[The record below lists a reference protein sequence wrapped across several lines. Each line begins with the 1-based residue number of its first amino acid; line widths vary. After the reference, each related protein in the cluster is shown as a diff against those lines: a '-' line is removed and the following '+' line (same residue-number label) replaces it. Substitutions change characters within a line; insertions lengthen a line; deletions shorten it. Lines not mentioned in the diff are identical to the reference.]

1 MTNEELCLRYQ
12 AGDAGA
18 AEELI
23 SRNMGLIRS
32 IAIRYAHDY
41 QNARMDA
48 DDYTQEGVVALLRAA
63 SQYDPSREV
72 QFLTYAGRAVRNAI
86 IDAIRA
92 DNPNLVLTPLDEAHT
107 GCADDNDDAD
117 LFIGRMKTRLPSSYE
132 ADPETICIR
141 KEQLEE
147 LYTAIHALPPRHHTW
162 VVCRYGFDDDAYKS
176 LAESDL
182 TVTIGTAESKWT
194 SGGGIGRDLT
204 AHVYYKTASTALGNV
219 REELAE
225 QQMLTGEVNPTAREP
240 QPGEAAIMAEIEQ
253 KRADGTADAFDNL
266 AMDAMDGTMTA
277 RLEAMGLTGV
287 KTRLNWE
294 GSLHFILAWGWD
306 AETHFRVALRFT
318 PCSPATVSI
327 AWRR

>member
-32 IAIRYAHDY
+32 IATSYAHDY

-48 DDYTQEGVVALLRAA
+48 DDYTQEGAVALLRAA
-63 SQYDPSREV
+63 SHYDPSCEV

-107 GCADDNDDAD
+107 GSADDNDDTD

-132 ADPETICIR
+132 ADPETIYIR

-147 LYTAIHALPPRHHTW
+147 LYAAISSLSPRHHAW
-162 VVCRYGFDDDAYKS
+162 IICRYGFNDDVYKS
-176 LAESDL
+176 LAEMSRIYHLSEIRAKRTEDEA
-182 TVTIGTAESKWT
+182 IGK
-194 SGGGIGRDLT
+194 L
-204 AHVYYKTASTALGNV
+204 KK
-219 REELAE
+219 EL
-225 QQMLTGEVNPTAREP
+225 
-240 QPGEAAIMAEIEQ
+240 
-253 KRADGTADAFDNL
+253 KR
-266 AMDAMDGTMTA
+266 
-277 RLEAMGLTGV
+277 
-287 KTRLNWE
+287 
-294 GSLHFILAWGWD
+294 SL
-306 AETHFRVALRFT
+306 
-318 PCSPATVSI
+318 
-327 AWRR
+327 

>member
-48 DDYTQEGVVALLRAA
+48 DDYTQEGAVALLRAA

-72 QFLTYAGRAVRNAI
+72 QFLSYAGRAVRNAI

-107 GCADDNDDAD
+107 GSDDDNDDAD
-117 LFIGRMKTRLPSSYE
+117 LFIGRIKTRLPSSYE

-141 KEQLEE
+141 KGQLEE
-147 LYTAIHALPPRHHTW
+147 LYAAIYSLTPRHHTW
-162 VVCRYGFDDDAYKS
+162 VLCRYGFDDDAYKS
-176 LAESDL
+176 LAEMGRIWHLS
-182 TVTIGTAESKWT
+182 ESRAK
-194 SGGGIGRDLT
+194 
-204 AHVYYKTASTALGNV
+204 KT
-219 REELAE
+219 EEEAVGQLRKK
-225 QQMLTGEVNPTAREP
+225 LKHAR
-240 QPGEAAIMAEIEQ
+240 
-253 KRADGTADAFDNL
+253 
-266 AMDAMDGTMTA
+266 
-277 RLEAMGLTGV
+277 
-287 KTRLNWE
+287 
-294 GSLHFILAWGWD
+294 
-306 AETHFRVALRFT
+306 
-318 PCSPATVSI
+318 
-327 AWRR
+327 

>member
-1 MTNEELCLRYQ
+1 MTNHELCLRYQ

-48 DDYTQEGVVALLRAA
+48 DDYTQEGAVALLRAA

-92 DNPNLVLTPLDEAHT
+92 DNPNLVLTPLEEAHT
-107 GCADDNDDAD
+107 GSADDNDDAD

-132 ADPETICIR
+132 ADPETIYIR

-147 LYTAIHALPPRHHTW
+147 LYAAISSLSPRHHAW
-162 VVCRYGFDDDAYKS
+162 IICRYGFNDDVYKS
-176 LAESDL
+176 LAEMSRIYHLSESRAKRTEDEA
-182 TVTIGTAESKWT
+182 IGK
-194 SGGGIGRDLT
+194 L
-204 AHVYYKTASTALGNV
+204 KK
-219 REELAE
+219 EL
-225 QQMLTGEVNPTAREP
+225 
-240 QPGEAAIMAEIEQ
+240 
-253 KRADGTADAFDNL
+253 KR
-266 AMDAMDGTMTA
+266 
-277 RLEAMGLTGV
+277 
-287 KTRLNWE
+287 
-294 GSLHFILAWGWD
+294 SL
-306 AETHFRVALRFT
+306 
-318 PCSPATVSI
+318 
-327 AWRR
+327 